1 MPIRVLPILLF
12 AAFSVSG
19 TRTDQRAA
27 TSRDALRP
35 GSGLSRATSRDDAA
49 SIARAVT
56 AAKAFLATLNDEQR
70 ARAVLPLNPTTRK
83 VWSNLPTG
91 TTMQVGAT
99 ERNGLKLGAMSA
111 AQQDAALALVA
122 ATLSRGGFQK
132 VMNIVNADQQLEVAS
147 APQRA
152 GLVVDLEHQIVED
165 VAAVRFGLSSR
176 DLTVAISIEG

>member
-19 TRTDQRAA
+19 THTDQRAA
-27 TSRDALRP
+27 TSRDALRL
-35 GSGLSRATSRDDAA
+35 GSGLSRTTSRDDAA

-56 AAKAFLATLNDEQR
+56 VAKAFLATLNDEQR

-99 ERNGLKLGAMSA
+99 ERNVLKLGDMSA
-111 AQQDAALALVA
+111 AKQDP
-122 ATLSRGGFQK
+122 ATDHATATVTTRG
-132 VMNIVNADQQLEVAS
+132 L
-147 APQRA
+147 
-152 GLVVDLEHQIVED
+152 
-165 VAAVRFGLSSR
+165 
-176 DLTVAISIEG
+176 